1 MDAVSSL
8 TDPKLELEQG
18 KIASLQEALRLNLQ
32 HRRKT
37 AREKRTKPKIERK
50 SEAESGEDK
59 KDKNAGTEAT
69 NFFL

>member
-18 KIASLQEALRLNLQ
+18 KIVSLQEALRLNLQ
-32 HRRKT
+32 HRRKA
-37 AREKRTKPKIERK
+37 AREKKTKPKIEQV
-50 SEAESGEDK
+50 SAAENGGDK
-59 KDKNAGTEAT
+59 KDKNAGTETT